1 MNSAS
6 AASAKLLIRCAG
18 MAILTVQSP
27 RLGAGLVRC
36 KMREPRRK
44 FDSAAMFLHASGGG
58 CRQRRPE
65 RMKHSQPADSSVA
78 EGLHPGKRGR
88 AVERVVG
95 WTEQVRFPDYLLATS
110 DDVDQSLTP
119 PVIEVTVH
127 RTNEVVESVG
137 VFALRPD
144 DFQSGVP
151 LRHQRWLAE

>member
-27 RLGAGLVRC
+27 RLVAGLVRC

-44 FDSAAMFLHASGGG
+44 FDSAAKFLYASGGG
-58 CRQRRPE
+58 CRQRCPG

-78 EGLHPGKRGR
+78 EELHPGQRGR

-95 WTEQVRFPDYLLATS
+95 RTDPVSFPHHTLATS
-110 DDVDQSLTP
+110 DDVDQSLTHP
-119 PVIEVTVH
+119 SIELTVH

-151 LRHQRWLAE
+151 LRHQR

>member
-18 MAILTVQSP
+18 MVILTVRSHP
-27 RLGAGLVRC
+27 SGLVRC

-44 FDSAAMFLHASGGG
+44 FDSAAMFLYASGGG
-58 CRQRRPE
+58 CRQRCPG

-78 EGLHPGKRGR
+78 EELHPGQRGR

-95 WTEQVRFPDYLLATS
+95 RTDQVRFPDHHLATS
-110 DDVDQSLTP
+110 EDLDQSLTH

-127 RTNEVVESVG
+127 RTNK
-137 VFALRPD
+137 
-144 DFQSGVP
+144 
-151 LRHQRWLAE
+151 